1 MDNVGTNMVSFL
13 LTLIVQRWYVVRA
26 YVPTNDIPTVNQVE
40 KAQVAD
46 LKGVETILM
55 GELNARLGEP
65 RDEREED
72 LDMALADHG
81 LEDINRNFTPR
92 QGYRGLILW
101 TCQMNR

>member
-55 GELNARLGEP
+55 GDLNAHLGGPCNKHE
-65 RDEREED
+65 DEMVMV
-72 LDMALADHG
+72 LSKYS
-81 LEDINRNFTPR
+81 LEDVTICFAPQRRHRERVRRT
-92 QGYRGLILW
+92 W
-101 TCQMNR
+101 